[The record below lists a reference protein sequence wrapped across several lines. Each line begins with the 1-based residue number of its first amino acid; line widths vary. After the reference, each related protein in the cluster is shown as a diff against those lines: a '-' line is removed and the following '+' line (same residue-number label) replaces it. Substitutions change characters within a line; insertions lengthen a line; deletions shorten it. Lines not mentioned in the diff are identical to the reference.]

1 MEENLKC
8 RLVDKTSTV
17 GEDFVRIHLR
27 SLYIERVSCPVSP
40 SSQLGHSLCPPQ
52 DRSPKTPSHEL
63 HHGNVKNL
71 LSLAFG
77 AVRIS
82 IAKIPASPLVVKYWG
97 SFPRTIGILGIDRA
111 IMKPTLRQ

>member
-1 MEENLKC
+1 MQAC
-8 RLVDKTSTV
+8 DKTSTV
-17 GEDFVRIHLR
+17 VEDFVIIHLR

-52 DRSPKTPSHEL
+52 DRSPKTPSYEL

-77 AVRIS
+77 AALFQSQRYQRRPWS
-82 IAKIPASPLVVKYWG
+82 
-97 SFPRTIGILGIDRA
+97 
-111 IMKPTLRQ
+111 